1 MANNNKN
8 KTGQNVGNQQ
18 NTTQTG
24 GANNG
29 GRKGDTGRTSN
40 EGKKQS
46 SGGSRKANNRG
57 HQ

>member
-29 GRKGDTGRTSN
+29 V
-40 EGKKQS
+40 KKRRYWQ
-46 SGGSRKANNRG
+46 NF
-57 HQ
+57 Q